1 MRVLEILKR
10 NKLPFITLA
19 AYAAVFVLDSAIFGR
34 ALQNTW
40 MYVRE
45 MLEILPAVFVLSAL
59 ITVWVPPNVI
69 LQNFGSDSGIRGKL
83 MSVVVGSL
91 SAGPIYAAFPIT
103 QSLLHKGASLAN
115 VVIIISAWAVVKLPM
130 LIVESRF
137 LGVRFAGVRYL
148 FTVPAILLIGYFVA
162 RSTTRTEV
170 LDAGQPAESS
180 SSSVTDRLQEVLPGH
195 NCGACGFTDCAACAR
210 SLARGEVEPEACV
223 IADEKVLDQLRDIL
237 V

>member
-1 MRVLEILKR
+1 MRIVKILKR
-10 NKLPFITLA
+10 NKLPFITLTT
-19 AYAAVFVLDSAIFGR
+19 YAVVFALDSAIFAR
-34 ALQNTW
+34 AVQNTW

-59 ITVWVPPNVI
+59 ITGWVPPDVI
-69 LQNFGSDSGIRGKL
+69 LQNFGTDSGIRGKL

-103 QSLLHKGASLAN
+103 QSLLRKGASLAN

-137 LGVRFAGVRYL
+137 LGVQFAAARYL
-148 FTVPAILLIGYFVA
+148 LTVPAILLIGYFVD
-162 RSTTRTEV
+162 RSTTRAEV
-170 LDAGQPAESS
+170 LEAGQPVQASP
-180 SSSVTDRLQEVLPGH
+180 SSVTDRLQEVLPGH

-210 SLARGEVEPEACV
+210 SLAQGEVEPEACV

-237 V
+237 K